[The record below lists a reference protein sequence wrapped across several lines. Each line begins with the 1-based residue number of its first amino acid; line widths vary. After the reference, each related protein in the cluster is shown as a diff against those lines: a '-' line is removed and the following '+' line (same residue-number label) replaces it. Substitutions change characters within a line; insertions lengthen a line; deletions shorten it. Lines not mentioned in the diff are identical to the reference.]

1 MKKYDILVFQ
11 ETKTVKLDHLN
22 LPNGYSY
29 KAKHRE
35 NVPESVVVLLLYTKA
50 K

>member
-11 ETKTVKLDHLN
+11 ETKIDKLDHLN

-29 KAKHRE
+29 KAKH
-35 NVPESVVVLLLYTKA
+35 
-50 K
+50 